1 MGKKIIVAGAG
12 HGGLIAAAHLAQK
25 GYDVTVYERKKRKEL
40 GYDWLDAINPKVFE
54 EVGLPKIKESS
65 YERNGDM
72 MFYNPSLSSPILVPE
87 EGEGS
92 AKIERKYIYNKLIT
106 FAKKSGVKI
115 EYKTTI
121 LGPVM
126 DGLRVVGIETT
137 EGRIYGD
144 LIIDS
149 CGVNSPL
156 RSNLPVACDIIR
168 DYDFGD
174 VFFGWRAYFNKVE
187 DAPPPACDY
196 EVYLVYMGE
205 KGISWNVSEK
215 DYVDVLIGMMKP
227 FTAERRE
234 EILAEMRKHNPQLGT
249 EIVRGGGEICQIPI
263 ACPLPIIVCDGYA
276 CIGDA
281 AYMTHPM
288 NGSGIVVSLR
298 AGKLL
303 AEVVSKDEEEKYTAE
318 TLWEYNYEYIHKY
331 GAAFASVGTLKNVL
345 LSLPASGIDFLFE
358 KDIITKSDLAMYDSN
373 SGRSLSDLVGKA
385 TRGFSRLPVLLRT
398 AGGVSKGSSAK
409 ELYRSV
415 PKKYSKNAVTKWQN
429 SIRAAHIPMS
439 R

>member
-1 MGKKIIVAGAG
+1 MGKKVIVAGAG

-25 GYDVTVYERKKRKEL
+25 GFDVTVYERNKRKDL
-40 GYDWLDAINPKVFE
+40 GYDWLDAIDPKVFE
-54 EVGLPKIKESS
+54 EVGLPKIKEGSFV
-65 YERNGDM
+65 RNGDM

-87 EGEGS
+87 EGDGS
-92 AKIERKYIYNKLIT
+92 AKIDRKYIYNKLIS
-106 FAKKSGVKI
+106 FAKKSGVKF
-115 EYKTTI
+115 EYKTTVLFPI
-121 LGPVM
+121 M

-137 EGRIYGD
+137 QGKIFGD
-144 LIIDS
+144 LIIDA

-156 RSNLPVACDIIR
+156 RSNLPVSCNIIR
-168 DYDFGD
+168 DYDYGD
-174 VFFGWRAYFNKVE
+174 VFFGWRAYFNKVA
-187 DAPPPACDY
+187 DAPAPACDY
-196 EVYLVYMGE
+196 EVYLVHMGY

-215 DYVDVLIGMMKP
+215 DYVDVLIGRMEP
-227 FTAERRE
+227 FTVEERE
-234 EILAEMRKHNPQLGT
+234 KALEEMRKHNPQLGT
-249 EIVRGGGEICQIPI
+249 EIVRGGGEIQMIPI
-263 ACPLPIIVCDGYA
+263 ACPLPIMVCDGYA

-303 AEVVSKDEEEKYTAE
+303 AEVVSKDEEEKYSAE

-331 GAAFASVGTLKNVL
+331 GAAYASVGTLKNVL
-345 LSLPASGIDFLFE
+345 LSLPSSGIDFLFE
-358 KDIITKSDLAMYDSN
+358 KGIVTQSDLAMYDN
-373 SGRSLSDLVGKA
+373 HSGRSLSDLVGKA

-398 AGGVSKGSSAK
+398 AGGLSKGSNAK

-415 PKKYSKNAVTKWQN
+415 PKEYNKKAVVKWQN
-429 SIRAAHIPMS
+429 SIRDAYIPMS